1 MQIVFISVGKKH
13 DENLR
18 ESIDDYTARI
28 AHFCDVTWTFLP
40 FEAQSDKDKKS
51 GIEKEGKSIMDKLTQ
66 TDRVILLDEKGQN
79 FTTVSLA
86 ESIETFQMDGIKRL
100 VFVIGGAFGVSKDI
114 RLRAQYTWALSKL
127 TFPHML
133 VRLILAEQIY
143 RATSILRGSKYH
155 HS

>member
-1 MQIVFISVGKKH
+1 MHIVFLSVGKKH

-18 ESIDDYTARI
+18 EAIDDYTSRI
-28 AHFCDVTWTFLP
+28 SHFCDVSWVFVP
-40 FEAQSDKDKKS
+40 FEAQNDKDKKT
-51 GIEKEGKSIMDKLTQ
+51 GIEKEGKAIMDKLSP

-86 ESIETFQMDGIKRL
+86 ESIQTFQIDGIKRL

-114 RLRAQYTWALSKL
+114 RLRARYTWALSRL

-133 VRLILAEQIY
+133 VRLILTEQIY
-143 RATSILRGSKYH
+143 RATSILQGSKYH